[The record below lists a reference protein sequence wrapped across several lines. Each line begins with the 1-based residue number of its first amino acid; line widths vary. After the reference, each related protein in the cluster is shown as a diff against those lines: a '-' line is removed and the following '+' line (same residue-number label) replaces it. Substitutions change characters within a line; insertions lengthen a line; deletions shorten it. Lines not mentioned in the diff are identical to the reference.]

1 VRQLLFLGIRYEV
14 LPRPPLLLSVRVDVL
29 VHEYSPHP
37 RAEIRS
43 RAVFIER
50 RIRPRVGV
58 LHEVLCIGRVAR
70 HPPGGGKQGSPMCQ
84 RVLLEPSAAF
94 RTAFVLTPR

>member
-1 VRQLLFLGIRYEV
+1 MMWQLLLLGICHKV
-14 LPRPPLLLSVRVDVL
+14 SARPALFLSVHVDVL

-43 RAVFIER
+43 RAVLIER

-58 LHEVLCIGRVAR
+58 LYEVLCIGRVSR
-70 HPPGGGKQGSPMCQ
+70 HPAGGSKQGSTMCQ
-84 RVLLEPSAAF
+84 RVLLKPSAAF
-94 RTAFVLTPR
+94 RTPSF